1 MKKGLT
7 LRNLLTMVFILMLLM
22 MASLFYGLTLYQ
34 HSQLIRRQQEELLL
48 SVGRQ
53 LALDPQIK
61 TALLTKD
68 KDERAEVYTKK
79 IAAIHRLDFVVV
91 MDMRGIRL
99 THPDKSKIG
108 KHFEGGDERPALK
121 GKTVISVSQGS
132 LGKSLRG
139 FVPIYADN
147 AKKKQI
153 GVVALGIKVHSL
165 STLIRTSRQGYSLA
179 LFLSIM
185 VGFAAATGLAFYLKR
200 QLLNLEPREL
210 SRLFEERNAMLDQ
223 TKDAIVVIDLGY
235 KISLANIAAEELYR
249 KSSGQNDSLLQKPVE
264 QLITDFSADMLKDK
278 KEQVYRQKGQDYI
291 FSSAPIEVSGKLIGW
306 IIFLRNATESFLIM
320 DQLANT
326 TAYASSLQAQT
337 HEFVN
342 RLHVIYG
349 LADLNAYEELKIY
362 LEDILTPDKEFA
374 HQLSFL
380 VQNPQIAGFL
390 NGERQKFTERKIPFL
405 VEISPKIPANE
416 NEAETK
422 ALINVYRYIHHVL
435 LQLVLQ
441 GNLSLA
447 IHYEDNQLTARY
459 FLTLPQDQQEQLQN
473 QFDNHFFKQILK
485 ENQAEFDMQAE
496 GGLIQLVLVL
506 PYKEGNT

>member
-1 MKKGLT
+1 MKKGLH
-7 LRNLLTMVFILMLLM
+7 LRNLLTMVFVLTLLV

-34 HSQLIRRQQEELLL
+34 HSQLMRSQQEKLLI

-53 LALDPQIK
+53 LALDPQIRH
-61 TALLTKD
+61 ALLTKKRND
-68 KDERAEVYTKK
+68 KLEAYTKK
-79 IAAIHRLDFVVV
+79 IAKIHHLDFVVV
-91 MDMRGIRL
+91 MDMQGIRL
-99 THPDKSKIG
+99 THPDRSKIG
-108 KHFEGGDERPALK
+108 KHFEGGDELPALK
-121 GKTVISVSQGS
+121 GKTKISVSQGS

-139 FVPIYADN
+139 FVPIYADK

-153 GVVALGIKVHSL
+153 GVAVLGIKVQSL
-165 STLIRTSRQGYSLA
+165 STLIKNSRQGYSLA
-179 LFLSIM
+179 LLLSMTI
-185 VGFAAATGLAFYLKR
+185 GFAAATGLAFYLKK

-223 TKDAIVVIDLGY
+223 TKDAMVVIDLKY
-235 KISLANIAAEELYR
+235 RINLANIAAEELYR
-249 KSSGQNDSLLQKPVE
+249 KQSGAKDSLVHQPIE
-264 QLITDFSADMLKDK
+264 QLITAFSKEMLKDK

-291 FSSAPIEVSGKLIGW
+291 FSSAPIEVNGKLIGW

-374 HQLSFL
+374 YQLSFL

-390 NGERQKFTERKIPFL
+390 NGERQKFSERKVPLLID
-405 VEISPKIPANE
+405 ISPEIPANRHE
-416 NEAETK
+416 EDTK
-422 ALINVYRYIHHVL
+422 ALINFYRYIHHVL
-435 LQLVLQ
+435 LQLVLP
-441 GNLSLA
+441 GELSLG
-447 IHYEDNQLTARY
+447 IHYENNQLTSRY
-459 FLTLPQDQQEQLQN
+459 FLTLSQEQQEQLQN
-473 QFDNHFFKQILK
+473 HFDNHFFRQMLK
-485 ENQAEFDMQAE
+485 GNQAVFEMKAE
-496 GGLIQLVLVL
+496 RNLIQLILIS
-506 PYKEGNT
+506 PYREGSS